1 MRVSFLPDDRVEK
14 VFTPQEA
21 TRLLSDIKPIIRR
34 LIEKKRIA
42 DNLKEELERYRLLGL
57 KTGEWKA
64 KAEYLERVAEEIMDI
79 VEMLA
84 DMGVVVRDI
93 DMGLIDFPA
102 ERYGE
107 RVYLCWR
114 YGEKEVMFWHK
125 AEEGLAGR
133 KPLRTQVIPR

>member
-21 TRLLSDIKPIIRR
+21 TRLLSDIKPLMRS
-34 LIEKKRIA
+34 LIEKKRVA
-42 DNLKEELERYRLLGL
+42 DRIKDELERYKLVGIR
-57 KTGEWKA
+57 TTDWRER
-64 KAEYLERVAEEIMDI
+64 AEYLERLAEEIMEI
-79 VEMLA
+79 VEILA
-84 DMGVVVRDI
+84 DIGVVVRDI

-114 YGEKEVMFWHK
+114 YGEKEVMYWHRV
-125 AEEGLAGR
+125 EEGLSGR
-133 KPLRTQVIPR
+133 KPLKTQIVPR